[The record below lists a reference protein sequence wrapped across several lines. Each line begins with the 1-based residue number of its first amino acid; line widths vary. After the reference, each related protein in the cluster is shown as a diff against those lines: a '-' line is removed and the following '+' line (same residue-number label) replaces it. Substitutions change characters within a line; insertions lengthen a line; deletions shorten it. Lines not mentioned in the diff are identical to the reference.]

1 MILSLDLGTK
11 TGMYIEGAAEAY
23 TIKLGKG
30 DERFHNLGEHLDML
44 LCKRLRSEEPI
55 TKIIYEGAAHQKGM
69 AMPLWHG
76 LVGVLKSVA
85 QAHGLPTESV
95 HPLTMKKQFTG
106 KGRWTKEECTL
117 LAAEN
122 NIKIAKTAKARLLLK
137 SRWITFFIALLLI
150 KNLLYFFCLHQYILI
165 GRGKNS

>member
-1 MILSLDLGTK
+1 MILSLDRGTK

-122 NIKIAKTAKARLLLK
+122 NIKIAKSALQKVPIMLQCDTYGIKYEDDNSADSYGVYWTYKHLK
-137 SRWITFFIALLLI
+137 E
-150 KNLLYFFCLHQYILI
+150 K
-165 GRGKNS
+165 